1 MKMENRKDDRK
12 NKNRPQNFLKAWKKL
27 LGEFKDYKISTIIA
41 LLLAFMANIFFLM
54 TPKKLGDMANEV
66 KKGIEGNIDFQ
77 NIKSIVIVAM
87 ILMVFGA
94 IMLYAQEFL
103 IVTVVQK
110 VSRKLRNKI
119 ARKINKIPLQYFDN
133 NSTGDILSR
142 ITNDVDMISQSLYM
156 GMSSF
161 IGSVTSLVGSLYMM
175 LTTNLLL
182 TGASVGSTLVGF
194 ALMFVIMKL
203 SQKYFFKKQQTLG
216 ELNGYIAEVFEAHTL
231 VKTYNAK
238 DEVTKDFNDIN
249 ERLYDSV
256 WKSEFLSR
264 FMFPVMNFIG
274 NFGYVA
280 IAIIG
285 AYLVLKG
292 KISFGIIVS
301 FMMYI
306 RMFTHPLTNITEI
319 ATTMQG
325 AAAAGERV
333 YEFLEEDELED
344 EKDKNEY
351 LNPEEVKGNVLFDH
365 VSFGYVPEKTII
377 KNFSADVKGGQ
388 KVAIVGPTGAG
399 KTTLVN
405 LLMKFYEIDGGKV
418 LIDGVD
424 TKDITRENIAELFC
438 MVLQDTWIF
447 EGTVYENISYNS
459 SKSKEEVKKIAKSI
473 GLDHFIEALSDGYDT
488 ILNSNVT
495 ISQGQRQLITIA
507 RAMAKDAPMLILDE
521 ATSNVDTR
529 TEIVIQR
536 AMDKL
541 MKGRTSFVIAHRI
554 STIINSDI
562 ILVLDKG
569 DIIESG
575 NHEELMA
582 KRGFY
587 YNLYNSQFDD
597 NL

>member
-1 MKMENRKDDRK
+1 MGNKMSNKKK
-12 NKNRPQNFLKAWKKL
+12 NKPKNFLKAWKKL
-27 LGEFKDYKISTIIA
+27 LGEFNDYKFPTIIA
-41 LLLAFMANIFFLM
+41 LVLSLMANIFFLM

-66 KKGIEGNIDFQ
+66 KKGIEGSINFQ
-77 NIKSIVIVAM
+77 NIKSIAMVAVV
-87 ILMVFGA
+87 LMVLGA
-94 IMLYAQEFL
+94 IMLYGQEFI

-119 ARKINKIPLQYFDN
+119 ARKINKIPLEYFDN

-142 ITNDVDMISQSLYM
+142 VTNDVDMISQSLYM

-161 IGSVTSLVGSLYMM
+161 VGSITSIVGSLYMM

-182 TGASVGSTLVGF
+182 TAASVGSTLIGF
-194 ALMFVIMKL
+194 ALMFVIMGL
-203 SQKYFFKKQQTLG
+203 SQKYFFEKQQTLG
-216 ELNGYIAEVFEAHTL
+216 ELNGYIEEVFEGHTI

-238 DEVTKDFNDIN
+238 DEVTEEFNEIN

-256 WKSEFLSR
+256 WKAEFLSR
-264 FMFPVMNFIG
+264 FMYPVMNFIG

-285 AYLVLKG
+285 AYLVMNG
-292 KISFGIIVS
+292 RITFGIIVS
-301 FMMYI
+301 FMIYI
-306 RMFTHPLTNITEI
+306 RMFTNPLTNIAEI
-319 ATTMQG
+319 ATTMQS

-333 YEFLEEDELED
+333 YEFLEEAELED
-344 EKDKNEY
+344 ESHKDLY
-351 LNPEEVKGNVLFDH
+351 LDPDEVRGDVLFEH

-377 KNFSADVKGGQ
+377 KDFSADVKGGQ

-405 LLMKFYEIDGGKV
+405 LLMKFYEIDGGRV
-418 LIDGVD
+418 SIDGVD

-459 SKSKEEVKKIAKSI
+459 SKTKEEVVKIAKSI
-473 GLDHFIEALSDGYDT
+473 GLHHFIEALEDGYDT
-488 ILNSNVT
+488 VLNSNVS

-562 ILVLDKG
+562 ILVLDQG

-597 NL
+597 SL

>member
-1 MKMENRKDDRK
+1 MGNKMSNKKK
-12 NKNRPQNFLKAWKKL
+12 NKPKNFLKAWKKL
-27 LGEFKDYKISTIIA
+27 LGEFNDYKFPTIIA
-41 LLLAFMANIFFLM
+41 LILAFIANIFFLM

-66 KKGIEGNIDFQ
+66 KKGIEGSINFQ
-77 NIKSIVIVAM
+77 NIKSIAMVAVV
-87 ILMVFGA
+87 LMVLGA
-94 IMLYAQEFL
+94 IMLYGQEFI

-142 ITNDVDMISQSLYM
+142 VTNDVDMISQSLYM

-161 IGSVTSLVGSLYMM
+161 VGSITSIVGSLYMM

-182 TGASVGSTLVGF
+182 TAASVGSTLIGF
-194 ALMFVIMKL
+194 ALMFVIMGL
-203 SQKYFFKKQQTLG
+203 SQKYFFEKQQTLG
-216 ELNGYIAEVFEAHTL
+216 ELNGYIEEVFEGHTI

-238 DEVTKDFNDIN
+238 DEVTEEFNEIN

-256 WKSEFLSR
+256 WKAEFLSR
-264 FMFPVMNFIG
+264 FMYPVMNFIG

-285 AYLVLKG
+285 AYLVMNG
-292 KISFGIIVS
+292 KITFGIIVS
-301 FMMYI
+301 FMIYI
-306 RMFTHPLTNITEI
+306 RMFTNPLTNIAEI
-319 ATTMQG
+319 ATTMQS

-333 YEFLEEDELED
+333 YEFLEEAELED
-344 EKDKNEY
+344 ESQKDLY
-351 LNPEEVKGNVLFDH
+351 LDPDEVRGDVLFEH

-377 KNFSADVKGGQ
+377 KDFSADVKGGQ

-405 LLMKFYEIDGGKV
+405 LLMKFYEIDGGRV
-418 LIDGVD
+418 SIDGVD

-459 SKSKEEVKKIAKSI
+459 GKPKEEIVKIAKSI
-473 GLDHFIEALSDGYDT
+473 GLHHFIEALEDGYDT
-488 ILNSNVT
+488 VLNSNVS
-495 ISQGQRQLITIA
+495 ISQGQGQLITIA

-562 ILVLDKG
+562 ILVLDQG

-597 NL
+597 SL

>member
-1 MKMENRKDDRK
+1 MRGRRGSGKK
-12 NKNRPQNFLKAWKKL
+12 NKDKPQNFLKAWKML
-27 LGEFKDYKISTIIA
+27 LGEFSAYKGPTILA
-41 LLLAFMANIFFLM
+41 LALSFIANILFLL
-54 TPKKLGDMANEV
+54 TPKKLGDIANEI
-66 KKGIEGNIDFQ
+66 KNAISGTIDYGYIQ
-77 NIKSIVIVAM
+77 SVSLSMIILIVIAA
-87 ILMVFGA
+87 IL
-94 IMLYAQEFL
+94 LYAQEYI

-110 VSRKLRNKI
+110 LSMDLRNDISK
-119 ARKINKIPLQYFDN
+119 KINKIPLRFFDN

-142 ITNDVDMISQSLYM
+142 VTNDVDLISQTLYM

-161 IGSVTSLVGSLYMM
+161 IGSITSLVGSLYMM
-175 LTTNLLL
+175 IVTNVIL
-182 TGASVGSTLVGF
+182 TGAAVGSTLIGF
-194 ALMFVIMKL
+194 IIMFIIMGL
-203 SQKYFFKKQQTLG
+203 SQKYFFEQQSTLG
-216 ELNGYIAEVFEAHTL
+216 ELNGYIEEVFQAHPL

-238 DEVTKDFNDIN
+238 EEVTNNFNNIN
-249 ERLYDSV
+249 ERLFNSA
-256 WKSEFLSR
+256 WKAEFLSR
-264 FMFPVMNFIG
+264 FMHPVMNFIG

-285 AYLVLKG
+285 AMLVSEN

-306 RMFTHPLTNITEI
+306 RQFTHPLTNLAQI

-333 YEFLEEDELED
+333 YEFLREEELED
-344 EKDKNEY
+344 EAHKDSY
-351 LNPEEVKGNVLFDH
+351 LNPEEVIGEVEFKN
-365 VSFGYVPEKTII
+365 VSFGYLPGKCII
-377 KNFSADVKGGQ
+377 NDFSVDVKGGQ

-405 LLMKFYEIDGGKV
+405 LLMKFYNIDKGNIFIDG
-418 LIDGVD
+418 IDID
-424 TKDITRENIAELFC
+424 NLTRENVGDLFC

-447 EGTVYENISYNS
+447 EGTVYENIAYNS
-459 SKSKEEVKKIAKSI
+459 GKSKEEVMEIAKSI
-473 GLDHFIEALSDGYDT
+473 GLDHFIQALSHGYDT
-488 ILNSNVT
+488 VLNTKVS

-521 ATSNVDTR
+521 ATSSVDTR
-529 TEIVIQR
+529 TELVIQR

-541 MKGRTSFVIAHRI
+541 MKGKTSFVIAHRI
-554 STIINSDI
+554 STIVNADT

-575 NHEELMA
+575 SHDELIA

-587 YNLYNSQFDD
+587 YNLYNSQFEEAV
-597 NL
+597 

>member
-1 MKMENRKDDRK
+1 MGNKMSNKKK
-12 NKNRPQNFLKAWKKL
+12 NKPKNFLKAWKKL
-27 LGEFKDYKISTIIA
+27 LGEFNDYKFPTIIA
-41 LLLAFMANIFFLM
+41 LVLSLMANIFFLM

-66 KKGIEGNIDFQ
+66 KKGIEGSINFQ
-77 NIKSIVIVAM
+77 NIKSIAMVAVV
-87 ILMVFGA
+87 LMVLGA
-94 IMLYAQEFL
+94 IMLYGQEFI

-119 ARKINKIPLQYFDN
+119 ARKINKIPLEYFDN

-142 ITNDVDMISQSLYM
+142 VTNDVDMISQSLYM

-161 IGSVTSLVGSLYMM
+161 VGSITSIVGSLYMM

-182 TGASVGSTLVGF
+182 TAASVGSTLIGF
-194 ALMFVIMKL
+194 ALMFVIMGL
-203 SQKYFFKKQQTLG
+203 SQKYFFEKQQILG
-216 ELNGYIAEVFEAHTL
+216 ELNGYIEEVFEGHTI

-238 DEVTKDFNDIN
+238 TEVTEEFNEIN

-256 WKSEFLSR
+256 WKAEFLSR
-264 FMFPVMNFIG
+264 FMYPVMNFIG

-285 AYLVLKG
+285 AYLVMNG
-292 KISFGIIVS
+292 RITFGIIVS
-301 FMMYI
+301 FMIYI
-306 RMFTHPLTNITEI
+306 RMFTNPLTNIAEI
-319 ATTMQG
+319 ATTMQS

-333 YEFLEEDELED
+333 YEFLEEAELED
-344 EKDKNEY
+344 ESHKDLY
-351 LNPEEVKGNVLFDH
+351 LDPDEVRGDVLFEH

-377 KNFSADVKGGQ
+377 KDFSADVKGGQ

-405 LLMKFYEIDGGKV
+405 LLMKFYEIDGGRV
-418 LIDGVD
+418 SIDGVD

-459 SKSKEEVKKIAKSI
+459 SKTKEEVVKIAKNI
-473 GLDHFIEALSDGYDT
+473 GLHHFIEALEDGYDT
-488 ILNSNVT
+488 VLNSNVS

-562 ILVLDKG
+562 ILVLDQG

-597 NL
+597 SL

>member
-1 MKMENRKDDRK
+1 MGNKMSNKKK
-12 NKNRPQNFLKAWKKL
+12 NKPKNFLKAWKKL
-27 LGEFKDYKISTIIA
+27 LGEFKDYKFPTIIA
-41 LLLAFMANIFFLM
+41 LILAFIANIFFLM

-66 KKGIEGNIDFQ
+66 KKGIEGSINFQ
-77 NIKSIVIVAM
+77 NIKSIAMVAVV
-87 ILMVFGA
+87 LMVLGA
-94 IMLYAQEFL
+94 IMLYGQEFI

-142 ITNDVDMISQSLYM
+142 VTNDVDMISQSLYM

-161 IGSVTSLVGSLYMM
+161 VGSITSIVGSLYMM

-182 TGASVGSTLVGF
+182 TAASVGSTLIGF
-194 ALMFVIMKL
+194 ALMFVIMGL
-203 SQKYFFKKQQTLG
+203 SQKYFFEKQQILG
-216 ELNGYIAEVFEAHTL
+216 ELNGYIEEVFEGHTI

-238 DEVTKDFNDIN
+238 DEVTEEFNEIN

-256 WKSEFLSR
+256 WKAEFLSR
-264 FMFPVMNFIG
+264 FMYPVMNFIG

-285 AYLVLKG
+285 AYLVMNG
-292 KISFGIIVS
+292 KITFGIIVS
-301 FMMYI
+301 FMIYI
-306 RMFTHPLTNITEI
+306 RMFTNPLTNIAEI
-319 ATTMQG
+319 ATTMQS

-333 YEFLEEDELED
+333 YEFLEEAELED
-344 EKDKNEY
+344 ESHKDLY
-351 LNPEEVKGNVLFDH
+351 LDPDEVRGDVLFEH

-377 KNFSADVKGGQ
+377 KDFSADVKGGQ

-405 LLMKFYEIDGGKV
+405 LLMKFYEIDGGRV
-418 LIDGVD
+418 SIDGVD

-459 SKSKEEVKKIAKSI
+459 SKSKEEVVKIAKSI
-473 GLDHFIEALSDGYDT
+473 GLHHFIEALEDGYDT
-488 ILNSNVT
+488 VLNPNVS

-562 ILVLDKG
+562 ILVLDQG

-597 NL
+597 SL

>member
-1 MKMENRKDDRK
+1 MRGRRGSGKK
-12 NKNRPQNFLKAWKKL
+12 NKDKPKNFLKAWKML
-27 LGEFKDYKISTIIA
+27 LGEFSAYKGPTILA
-41 LLLAFMANIFFLM
+41 LALSFIANILFLL
-54 TPKKLGDMANEV
+54 TPKKLGDIANEI
-66 KKGIEGNIDFQ
+66 KNAISGTIDYGYIQ
-77 NIKSIVIVAM
+77 SVSLSMIILIVIAA
-87 ILMVFGA
+87 IL
-94 IMLYAQEFL
+94 LYAQEYI

-110 VSRKLRNKI
+110 LSMDLRNDISK
-119 ARKINKIPLQYFDN
+119 KINKIPLRFFDN

-142 ITNDVDMISQSLYM
+142 VTNDVDLISQTLYM

-161 IGSVTSLVGSLYMM
+161 IGSITSLVGSLYMM
-175 LTTNLLL
+175 IVTNVIL
-182 TGASVGSTLVGF
+182 TGAAVGSTLIGF
-194 ALMFVIMKL
+194 IIMFIIMGL
-203 SQKYFFKKQQTLG
+203 SQKYFFEQQSTLG
-216 ELNGYIAEVFEAHTL
+216 ELNGYIEEVFQAHPL

-238 DEVTKDFNDIN
+238 EEVTNNFNNIN
-249 ERLYDSV
+249 ERLFNSA
-256 WKSEFLSR
+256 WKAEFLSR
-264 FMFPVMNFIG
+264 FMHPVMNFIG

-285 AYLVLKG
+285 AMLVSEN

-306 RMFTHPLTNITEI
+306 RQFTHPLTNLAQI

-333 YEFLEEDELED
+333 YEFLREEELED
-344 EKDKNEY
+344 EAHKDSY
-351 LNPEEVKGNVLFDH
+351 LNPEEVIGEVEFKN
-365 VSFGYVPEKTII
+365 VSFGYLPGKCII
-377 KNFSADVKGGQ
+377 NDFSVDVKGGQ

-405 LLMKFYEIDGGKV
+405 LLMKFYNIDKGNIFIDG
-418 LIDGVD
+418 IDID
-424 TKDITRENIAELFC
+424 NLTRENVGDLFC

-447 EGTVYENISYNS
+447 EGAVYENIAYNS
-459 SKSKEEVKKIAKSI
+459 GKSKEEVTEIAKSI
-473 GLDHFIEALSDGYDT
+473 GLDHFIQALSHGYDT
-488 ILNSNVT
+488 VLNTKVS

-521 ATSNVDTR
+521 ATSSVDTR
-529 TEIVIQR
+529 TELVIQR

-541 MKGRTSFVIAHRI
+541 MKGKTSFVIAHRI
-554 STIINSDI
+554 STIVNADT

-575 NHEELMA
+575 SHDELIA

-587 YNLYNSQFDD
+587 YNLYNSQFEEAV
-597 NL
+597 

>member
-1 MKMENRKDDRK
+1 MGNKMSNKKK
-12 NKNRPQNFLKAWKKL
+12 NKPKNFLKAWKKL
-27 LGEFKDYKISTIIA
+27 LGEFNDYKFPTIIA
-41 LLLAFMANIFFLM
+41 LVLSLMANIFFLM

-66 KKGIEGNIDFQ
+66 KKGIEGSINFQ
-77 NIKSIVIVAM
+77 NIKSIAMVAVV
-87 ILMVFGA
+87 LMVLGA
-94 IMLYAQEFL
+94 IMLYGQEFI

-119 ARKINKIPLQYFDN
+119 ARKINKIPLEYFDN

-142 ITNDVDMISQSLYM
+142 VTNDVDMISQSLYM

-161 IGSVTSLVGSLYMM
+161 VGSITSIVGSLYMM

-182 TGASVGSTLVGF
+182 TAASVGSTLIGF
-194 ALMFVIMKL
+194 ALMFVIMGL
-203 SQKYFFKKQQTLG
+203 SQKYFFEKQQTLG
-216 ELNGYIAEVFEAHTL
+216 ELNGYIEEVFEGHTI

-238 DEVTKDFNDIN
+238 TEVTEEFNEIN

-256 WKSEFLSR
+256 WKAEFLSR
-264 FMFPVMNFIG
+264 FMYPVMNFIG

-285 AYLVLKG
+285 AYLVMNG
-292 KISFGIIVS
+292 RITFGIIVS
-301 FMMYI
+301 FMIYI
-306 RMFTHPLTNITEI
+306 RMFTNPLTNIAEI
-319 ATTMQG
+319 ATTMQS

-333 YEFLEEDELED
+333 YEFLEEAELED
-344 EKDKNEY
+344 ESHKDLY
-351 LNPEEVKGNVLFDH
+351 LDPDEVRGDVLFEH

-377 KNFSADVKGGQ
+377 KDFSADVKGGQ

-405 LLMKFYEIDGGKV
+405 LLMKFYEIDGGRV
-418 LIDGVD
+418 SIDGVD

-459 SKSKEEVKKIAKSI
+459 SKTKEEVVKIAKSI
-473 GLDHFIEALSDGYDT
+473 GLHHFIEALEDGYDT
-488 ILNSNVT
+488 VLNSNIS

-562 ILVLDKG
+562 ILVLDQG

-575 NHEELMA
+575 NHEELMD

-597 NL
+597 SL

>member
-1 MKMENRKDDRK
+1 MENKKK
-12 NKNRPQNFLKAWKKL
+12 NKPKNFLKAWKKL
-27 LGEFKDYKISTIIA
+27 LGEFKEYKFPTIIA
-41 LLLAFMANIFFLM
+41 LVLAFMANIFFLM

-66 KKGIEGNIDFQ
+66 KKGIEGSINFQ
-77 NIKSIVIVAM
+77 NIKSIAMVAV
-87 ILMVFGA
+87 ILMVMGA
-94 IMLYAQEFL
+94 IMLYAQEFI

-142 ITNDVDMISQSLYM
+142 VTNDVDMISQSLYM

-161 IGSVTSLVGSLYMM
+161 IGSITSLVGSLYMM
-175 LTTNLLL
+175 LATNLLL
-182 TGASVGSTLVGF
+182 TAASVGSTLIGF
-194 ALMFVIMKL
+194 VLMFVIMGL
-203 SQKYFFKKQQTLG
+203 SQKYFFEKQQTLG
-216 ELNGYIAEVFEAHTL
+216 ELNGYIAEVFEAHTI

-238 DEVTKDFNDIN
+238 KEVTEEFNEIN

-256 WKSEFLSR
+256 WKAEFLSR
-264 FMFPVMNFIG
+264 FMYPVMNFIG

-285 AYLVLKG
+285 AYLVMNG
-292 KISFGIIVS
+292 KITFGIIVS

-306 RMFTHPLTNITEI
+306 RMFTNPLTNIAEI
-319 ATTMQG
+319 ATTMQS

-333 YEFLEEDELED
+333 YEFLEERELED
-344 EKDKNEY
+344 ESHKDFY
-351 LNPEEVKGNVLFDH
+351 LNPDEVRGDVVFEH
-365 VSFGYVPEKTII
+365 VSFGYVPEKIII
-377 KNFSADVKGGQ
+377 KDFSVDVKGGQ

-405 LLMKFYEIDGGKV
+405 LLMKFYKIDGGRV

-424 TKDITRENIAELFC
+424 TVDITRENIAELFC

-447 EGTVYENISYNS
+447 EGTVYENIAYNS
-459 SKSKEEVKKIAKSI
+459 GSSKEEVVNIAKST
-473 GLDHFIEALSDGYDT
+473 GLHHFIEALSDGYDT
-488 ILNSNVT
+488 VLNSNVS

-582 KRGFY
+582 KKGFY
-587 YNLYNSQFDD
+587 YNLYNSQFEDS
-597 NL
+597 L

>member
-1 MKMENRKDDRK
+1 MGNKMDKKKK
-12 NKNRPQNFLKAWKKL
+12 NKPKNFLKAWKKL
-27 LGEFKDYKISTIIA
+27 LGEFNDYKFPTIIA
-41 LLLAFMANIFFLM
+41 LVLSFMANIFFLM

-66 KKGIEGNIDFQ
+66 KKGIEGSINFQ
-77 NIKSIVIVAM
+77 NIKSIAMVAVV
-87 ILMVFGA
+87 LMVLGA
-94 IMLYAQEFL
+94 IMLYAQEFI

-142 ITNDVDMISQSLYM
+142 VTNDVDMISQSLYM

-161 IGSVTSLVGSLYMM
+161 VGSITSLVGSLYMM

-182 TGASVGSTLVGF
+182 TAASVGSTLIGF
-194 ALMFVIMKL
+194 ALMFVIMGL
-203 SQKYFFKKQQTLG
+203 SQKYFFEKQQTLG
-216 ELNGYIAEVFEAHTL
+216 ELNGYIEEVFEGHTI

-238 DEVTKDFNDIN
+238 TEVTEEFNEIN

-256 WKSEFLSR
+256 WKAEFLSR
-264 FMFPVMNFIG
+264 FMYPVMNFIG

-280 IAIIG
+280 IAILG
-285 AYLVLKG
+285 AYLVIDG
-292 KISFGIIVS
+292 RITFGIIIS

-306 RMFTHPLTNITEI
+306 RMFTHPLTNIAEI
-319 ATTMQG
+319 ATTMQS

-333 YEFLEEDELED
+333 YEFLEERELED
-344 EKDKNEY
+344 ESHKELY
-351 LNPEEVKGNVLFDH
+351 LNPDEVRGDVIFEH
-365 VSFGYVPEKTII
+365 VSFGYVPEKIII
-377 KNFSADVKGGQ
+377 KDFSVDVKGGQ

-405 LLMKFYEIDGGKV
+405 LLMKFYKIDGGRV

-424 TKDITRENIAELFC
+424 TVDITRENIAELFC

-447 EGTVYENISYNS
+447 EGTVYENIAYNS
-459 SKSKEEVKKIAKSI
+459 GSSKEEVVKIAKSI
-473 GLDHFIEALSDGYDT
+473 GLHHFIEALSDGYDT
-488 ILNSNVT
+488 VLNSNVS

-597 NL
+597 SL